1 MGTHRNQ
8 ICIKNYVLVM
18 SLDLELKKKI
28 GYGEGETIYSKCL
41 S

>member
-18 SLDLELKKKI
+18 CLDLELKKI
-28 GYGEGETIYSKCL
+28 GYGKGETIYSKYL